1 VGDREDR
8 KESKVVL
15 RSGMIVVNH
24 VGVRMK
30 SEVRGFESEMRLKL
44 KLQGSLSLSELVYRI
59 ETSA

>member
-30 SEVRGFESEMRLKL
+30 SEVRGVRVRDEVEVEIAGVLIVIGACL
-44 KLQGSLSLSELVYRI
+44 PN
-59 ETSA
+59 